1 MEKRDYIAI
10 GVAVLLLIVMSVQSA
25 YNDTKKQK
33 VIGSLVELSEEQGK
47 LNEQQLEFNKIF
59 TQFILDSQK

>member
-10 GVAVLLLIVMSVQSA
+10 GVAVLLLIVMSVKSA